1 MYKKKRDNPKGTIIM
16 TTSNA
21 RKLQNSERRIVMTSR
36 AKRNNLAAQKLAG
49 VLMLAVV
56 AIGLAVGGD
65 FSAVAVI
72 VPPALAAVFS
82 KEKLLDFRI
91 FSNNSA
97 RNYR

>member
-1 MYKKKRDNPKGTIIM
+1 M

-21 RKLQNSERRIVMTSR
+21 RKLQNSERRIVMTGR
-36 AKRNNLAAQKLAG
+36 RTKRNDLAAQKLAG
-49 VLMLAVV
+49 VMMLAVV
-56 AIGLAVGGD
+56 AIGLAIGGD

-72 VPPALAAVFS
+72 VPLALAAVFS

-91 FSNNSA
+91 FSNGGT

>member
-1 MYKKKRDNPKGTIIM
+1 M

-21 RKLQNSERRIVMTSR
+21 RKLQNSERRIVMIGRRT
-36 AKRNNLAAQKLAG
+36 KRNDLAAQKLAG
-49 VLMLAVV
+49 VMMLAVV
-56 AIGLAVGGD
+56 AIGLAIGGD

-72 VPPALAAVFS
+72 VPLALAAVFS

-91 FSNNSA
+91 FSNGGT